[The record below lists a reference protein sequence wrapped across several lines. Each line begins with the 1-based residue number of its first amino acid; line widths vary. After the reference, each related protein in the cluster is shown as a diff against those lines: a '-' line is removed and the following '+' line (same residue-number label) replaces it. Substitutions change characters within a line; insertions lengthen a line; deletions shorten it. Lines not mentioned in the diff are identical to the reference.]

1 MCCYVGYYFQQ
12 KTEKLSYPMA
22 YLCISEMK
30 IRNVLVFGMA
40 MKPHSK
46 RSGLEKLKRE
56 KIFVL
61 SLFLGLFLIV
71 FIGITLGNMF
81 YTQAEDFSGL
91 IDAAK
96 DPVVLKAIWI
106 SISAAICATL
116 IAFFFGVPLGYF
128 LARKEFFGKSV
139 VESIVDVPLVV
150 PHIVAGI
157 ALYGVFMRSGVIG
170 APFKTLGIVFTDAF
184 PGIVIAM
191 LFVSLPFLVDAAR
204 EGFKEVDPRL
214 ENVAR
219 SLGASQWRTFMQ
231 ITFPLAASSIFSG
244 AILCWARGIS
254 EFAAV
259 MIIASYPR
267 SASILIGDRFTSYGL
282 SGLPGIAG
290 ARPISVLLIS
300 ICLIVF
306 VVLRMLNKERK

>member
-1 MCCYVGYYFQQ
+1 MD
-12 KTEKLSYPMA
+12 
-22 YLCISEMK
+22 
-30 IRNVLVFGMA
+30 R
-40 MKPHSK
+40 
-46 RSGLEKLKRE
+46 LKRE
-56 KIFVL
+56 KIHIIF
-61 SLFLGLFLIV
+61 LFSGLFLIV
-71 FIGITLGNMF
+71 FVCITLGNMF
-81 YTQAEDFSGL
+81 YKQAEDPPGL
-91 IDAAK
+91 IDAAT
-96 DPVVLKAIWI
+96 DPMVLTAIWI
-106 SISAAICATL
+106 SISAATCSTL
-116 IAFFFGVPLGYF
+116 IAFFFGVPLAYF
-128 LARKEFFGKSV
+128 LARKDFPGKSII
-139 VESIVDVPLVV
+139 ESIVDVPMVI

-170 APFKTLGIVFTDAF
+170 APFSKIGVAFTDAF

-219 SLGASQWRTFMQ
+219 SLGASHWRTFLR
-231 ITFPLAASSIFSG
+231 ITFPLASSSIFSG
-244 AILCWARGIS
+244 AILCWARAIS

-259 MIIASYPR
+259 MIVAPFPR

-300 ICLIVF
+300 ICLVIF
-306 VVLRMLNKERK
+306 VMLRMLEKRK